1 MNIYHNPLI
10 IFVIIN
16 NFFDYFVHGMRARSE
31 GPISPLGKKRLL
43 VIMSWP
49 QVPPLYFQLY
59 SNNHKTTKSA
69 RCLSFGFWRVSKK
82 RQKLLESS
90 LSVSQVTYIPCIV
103 QIYLPLFIRRSKWF
117 LPEYNYMREK
127 WLLWI
132 FKIIMKNKNISW
144 IPDANVI

>member
-69 RCLSFGFWRVSKK
+69 RFLSFGFWRVSKK
-82 RQKLLESS
+82 RQKLLGSS
-90 LSVSQVTYIPCIV
+90 LSVKWPDFDLMWYDIYLDRDQNYLILHFVLQFKGTNSKCEICTLCIV
-103 QIYLPLFIRRSKWF
+103 VTFIM
-117 LPEYNYMREK
+117 E
-127 WLLWI
+127 
-132 FKIIMKNKNISW
+132 
-144 IPDANVI
+144 